1 MKNQK
6 KEINSQNHL
15 LDKLRMKQDQ
25 SQQEKSLNRKDH
37 QEVQQEKNDDNNKF
51 EEKKQKLQDETQGF
65 MYQQS
70 SKFSSLSRN
79 LVFGIIGTIW
89 FLIYVDGKLKIT
101 NLFLLVSLL
110 SGLVFLFC
118 DVIHYYKDS
127 RSYQDELHR
136 LDGYRTEQD
145 LIDKHEPN
153 MDKINKQSHQFI
165 NIKFYLLVLT
175 VVFFALGF
183 ISILIKETFGIDIYD
198 LYNSLKIKIL
208 LFFIKLVSV
217 IKFYLL

>member
-15 LDKLRMKQDQ
+15 QDKLRMKQDQ
-25 SQQEKSLNRKDH
+25 SQQEKFLNRKGH
-37 QEVQQEKNDDNNKF
+37 QEVQQEK
-51 EEKKQKLQDETQGF
+51 
-65 MYQQS
+65 
-70 SKFSSLSRN
+70 
-79 LVFGIIGTIW
+79 

-101 NLFLLVSLL
+101 NSFLLVSLL
-110 SGLVFLFC
+110 SGLVFLFY

-153 MDKINKQSHQFI
+153 MDKINKQSHQFV

-198 LYNSLKIKIL
+198 LYTIALR
-208 LFFIKLVSV
+208 
-217 IKFYLL
+217 